1 MRPAAVFCPQ
11 CGVSAPSQATPSP
24 QRHTRG
30 FPTRLIASTLVVL
43 LAAAVGYLGW
53 TYVNKTSIFA
63 TTALHDINLVSGDN
77 HDRALF
83 FLAKTNS
90 AALPGDI
97 ISEARSHCLEQ
108 PRIILARQKGYDA
121 GCLIALYQN
130 DDSPHKFTMDHEN
143 AWSFIRS
150 SLDSGKLSGIYAW
163 DEDLDRNR
171 SDEMLLLD
179 CVVFDNILQRDII
192 CDPDKTKMS
201 RLLGGWTNRQDVSD
215 AAPDAAAAATA
226 AAATA
231 AAEAAA
237 DAAANAT
244 GGSTFY
250 IVADANRRSQP
261 TAASSFSGKISRGTA
276 LQGAMVI
283 GEDGESNWLRL
294 GDGSGYISA
303 VNVAQSP
310 PPQLATNLGD
320 RRFRTPSDLQLYASP
335 SEQSPVVDTVPAGTV
350 LVITGITDNG
360 FAEAKGRSGGVGYF
374 PATGFDFSR

>member
-1 MRPAAVFCPQ
+1 MRMV
-11 CGVSAPSQATPSP
+11 VSTVA
-24 QRHTRG
+24 
-30 FPTRLIASTLVVL
+30 VL
-43 LAAAVGYLGW
+43 LAATVGYLGW
-53 TYVNKTSIFA
+53 AYYNKTGIFA
-63 TTALHDINLVSGDN
+63 TTALHDISLVSGGND
-77 HDRALF
+77 DRALF

-90 AALPGDI
+90 SALPGDI

-108 PRIILARQKGYDA
+108 PQIVSARQKGYDA

-130 DDSPHKFTMDHEN
+130 GDLTHRLGMDHEN
-143 AWSFIRS
+143 AWRFIDS

-163 DEDLDRNR
+163 DEDLDGNR
-171 SDEMLLLD
+171 SDDELLLD
-179 CVVFDNILQRDII
+179 CAVFDKISQQDSV
-192 CDPDKTKMS
+192 CDPDKTRMN
-201 RLLGGWTNRQDVSD
+201 RMLGHWTKREDVSD
-215 AAPDAAAAATA
+215 AAPDAAAAASAAAA
-226 AAATA
+226 AAAT
-231 AAEAAA
+231 EAAA

-244 GGSTFY
+244 GSSAFY
-250 IVADANRRSQP
+250 IVADANRRSWP

-294 GDGSGYISA
+294 GDGSGYISS

-320 RRFRTPSDLQLYASP
+320 RRFRTPSDLQLYATP
-335 SEQSPVVDTVPAGTV
+335 SEQSAVVDTVPAGTV